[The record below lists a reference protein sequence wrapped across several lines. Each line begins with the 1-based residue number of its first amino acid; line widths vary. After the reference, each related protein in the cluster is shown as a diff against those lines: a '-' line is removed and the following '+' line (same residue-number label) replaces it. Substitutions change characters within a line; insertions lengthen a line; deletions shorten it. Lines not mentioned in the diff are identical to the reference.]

1 MFRADRL
8 KTMRM
13 RLSAAYKGVNALLM
27 KEGAKDFRSGQ
38 KFDHTVFFGENVD
51 IHHIFPRDW
60 CKKSGITPDIY
71 DSIINKTPLSYRT
84 NRILGGVAPS
94 DYLKK
99 LENGDS
105 STPQIDSQRLDKYL
119 ATHLVDP
126 SLLRADAFEL
136 FMEDRQKRLLALIEQ
151 AMGKGASNEE
161 FIAND
166 VDADVDDESVE
177 AGMTID
183 G

>member
-27 KEGAKDFRSGQ
+27 REGAKDFRSGQ
-38 KFDHTVFFGENVD
+38 NFDHTVFFGENVD

-60 CKKSGITPDIY
+60 CKDQGIEPYVY

-84 NRILGGVAPS
+84 NRIIGGVAPA
-94 DYLKK
+94 DYLDRLERGDATTPPINREK
-99 LENGDS
+99 LDEHLNS
-105 STPQIDSQRLDKYL
+105 
-119 ATHLVDP
+119 HLVSP
-126 SLLRADAFEL
+126 SHLRANDFVN
-136 FMEDRQKRLLALIEQ
+136 FMENRQKQLLTLIER
-151 AMGKGASNEE
+151 AIGKAAYVGDIEE
-161 FIAND
+161 EG
-166 VDADVDDESVE
+166 VDVE
-177 AGMTID
+177 ADEDAADMALTIT